1 MLIVLLSK
9 IFEVTLHWN
18 ICRFC
23 FPLGGIIPLVQVIE
37 MYNKIC
43 KNTVCPPNKEE

>member
-1 MLIVLLSK
+1 MQIVLLTK
-9 IFEVTLHWN
+9 IFKPPYWI

-23 FPLGGIIPLVQVIE
+23 FPLGGIISLVEQIE

-43 KNTVCPPNKEE
+43 KNAACPPNKEE